1 MSIHQVDILL
11 AILSLYAPIESFVV
25 VESWIGALFRHGQ
38 VVSFDTCRQININDM
53 HQFKHTTQHLSDI
66 NYQAGLR

>member
-38 VVSFDTCRQININDM
+38 VVLFEILSCRPNNNM
-53 HQFKHTTQHLSDI
+53 HQFKYTTQHLSDI
-66 NYQAGLR
+66 NDQTGLR